1 MAECNFP
8 MIAVRMP
15 KDGFN
20 VAVIPFWPNIP
31 RGVASPYRPLSDHIL
46 AVFHVELAL
55 PWRVAVLYMV
65 EPGRHSRN
73 TSYGLSGPRKLAPL
87 ANRLCASLLHLQLS

>member
-15 KDGFN
+15 MDGFN
-20 VAVIPFWPNIP
+20 VAVIPFWPDNP

-73 TSYGLSGPRKLAPL
+73 PHRTGCRDLGSWHRWPIAFAPPCFTC
-87 ANRLCASLLHLQLS
+87 N